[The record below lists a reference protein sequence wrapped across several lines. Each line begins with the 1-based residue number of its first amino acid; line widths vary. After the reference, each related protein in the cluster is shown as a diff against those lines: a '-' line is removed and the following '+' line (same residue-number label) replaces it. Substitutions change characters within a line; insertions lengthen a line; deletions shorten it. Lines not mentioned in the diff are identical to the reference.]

1 MSRFT
6 FPLLATLSVAAALC
20 IAAAPAAAQSSLV
33 GRGLQIVGGP
43 AGNVAGIGLA
53 FMDEFRD
60 ADRCLTGGEAAAQA
74 AAKSGAVTGALG
86 ATVGGVLGAA
96 LGGDMKS
103 IGQDAAGGLVL
114 GGLAGSAGLN
124 RATAGA
130 FAGERELTRQRAI
143 DLCHLVQTARDL
155 AKPVLADMAQI
166 AGPACGVDPGRIFR
180 GDARLDQAVIE
191 RCVRPNA
198 RLTAQWR
205 SHVQVVYRINQAT
218 CLSGLYV
225 VAHYDRQL
233 LDAARRSGGS
243 FMPTATP
250 SCSGTDLG
258 GQYSWLLR

>member
-1 MSRFT
+1 MSRIT
-6 FPLLATLSVAAALC
+6 FPLVATLSVAAALC
-20 IAAAPAAAQSSLV
+20 TAAAPAAAQSPL
-33 GRGLQIVGGP
+33 GQGLQIIGGP
-43 AGNVAGIGLA
+43 AGNIAGIGLA

-60 ADRCLTGGEAAAQA
+60 ADRCLTGGEAAGQA
-74 AAKSGAVTGALG
+74 AARSGAVTGVLG

-103 IGQDAAGGLVL
+103 IGQGAAGGLVL
-114 GGLAGSAGLN
+114 GGLAGSGGLN
-124 RATAGA
+124 RATAGV
-130 FAGERELTRQRAI
+130 FAGQRELTRQRAI
-143 DLCHLVQTARDL
+143 DLCHLVQTAREL
-155 AKPVLADMAQI
+155 SKPVLADMAQI
-166 AGPACGVDPGRIFR
+166 AGPACGVDPARIFR
-180 GDARLDQAVIE
+180 GDVRLDQAVIE
-191 RCVRPNA
+191 QCVRRNT

-225 VAHYDRQL
+225 VANYDRQL